1 MDYVIQIG
9 GSLVAILAV
18 AWLVRK
24 MGLGGDVRIANEAH
38 AWLLADEVESGFK
51 PVDTTID
58 KAGYGALMRD
68 EAGRILILRRHGSH
82 FAGRVV
88 TKRPEARLD
97 QGLLTIKPD
106 DNPFGAIT
114 LNLGSEAAIWASSLR
129 RLEPNNV

>member
-9 GSLVAILAV
+9 GSLLAILAV
-18 AWLVRK
+18 AWLVSK
-24 MGLGGDVRIANEAH
+24 MGLGGDLRIADEDH
-38 AWLLADEVESGFK
+38 AKLLADQVESGFT
-51 PVDTTID
+51 PVATAVD

-68 EAGRILILRRHGSH
+68 AAGRILIMRRHGSH

-88 TKRPEARLD
+88 TKRPDARLD

-106 DNPFGAIT
+106 DTPFGAIT

-129 RLEPNNV
+129 RLEASDA